1 MKRQATGSE
10 KLFVTHKINAVLV
23 SRICKELIK
32 DNLIEKWTK
41 DMNII
46 DEEIN
51 TVNNI

>member
-1 MKRQATGSE
+1 M
-10 KLFVTHKINAVLV
+10 LV
-23 SRICKELIK
+23 SRIWKELIK